1 MCVKKIFV
9 FLAILAAV
17 MSAAPRVS
25 FAAAGPIELTFWYA
39 WTDKIQENN
48 INLAKMFN
56 ETRGKELNI
65 RVTAEYQGTYNEL
78 HQKLQAAYIAGKTP
92 SVTVMEIASIKRF
105 AENGVILPL
114 SPYIERDKI
123 DMDDFYKGLLIN
135 CNVGGTWYGLPYL
148 RSTPILYMNT
158 TLLEKAGLDTNG
170 PKTWAELAEY
180 CKTVNEKT
188 GAYGIT
194 LNSDVWIFEAF
205 MFENG
210 AATLSADESESNIN
224 SSESR
229 AVFAFFRDLVDKGYV
244 RCVAGEDY
252 GKVNADIMNQKTAMF
267 FNSTS
272 DLTYNLELARENGYE
287 VNTCFIP
294 SNKTYGVPTGGCN
307 LVMTSRQTE
316 EEREASWE
324 FIKWMTETRQAAY
337 AHSYTGYVATR
348 ESVVALPEIQTL
360 YKEIPQFKV
369 ALDQLEQYGH
379 GRPMNPG
386 YTQVIVEWTA
396 AMDAIWSNGAD
407 IDSTLANA
415 DAKIVRMNMLGA
427 K

>member
-1 MCVKKIFV
+1 MKKKIAI
-9 FLAILAAV
+9 LAILAAV
-17 MSAAPRVS
+17 MSAVAVPGAS
-25 FAAAGPIELTFWYA
+25 SAAEKPVELTFWYS

-48 INLAKMFN
+48 INLARMFN

-78 HQKLQAAYIAGKTP
+78 HQKLQAAYVAGKTP
-92 SVTVMEIASIKRF
+92 SVTVMEIASIKKF
-105 AENGVILPL
+105 AESGVILPL
-114 SPYIERDKI
+114 NPYIDRDKI
-123 DMDDFYKGLLIN
+123 DMSDFYKGLLIN
-135 CNVGGTWYGLPYL
+135 CDVGGKWYGLPYL

-158 TLLEKAGLDTNG
+158 TLLEKAGLDPRG
-170 PKTWAELAEY
+170 PKTWKELAEF
-180 CKTVNEKT
+180 CKVVKEKT

-205 MFENG
+205 MLENG
-210 AATLSADESESNIN
+210 TATLTPDESKSNIN
-224 SSESR
+224 SPESR

-252 GKVNADIMNQKTAMF
+252 GKVAADIMNQKTAMF

-272 DLTYNLELARENGYE
+272 DLTYNLELAKENGYE
-287 VNTCFIP
+287 INTCFIP
-294 SNKTYGVPTGGCN
+294 SNKAYGVPTGGCN
-307 LVMTSRQTE
+307 LVLTSRQTDK
-316 EEREASWE
+316 ERDASWE
-324 FIKWMTETRQAAY
+324 FIKWMTETKQAAY

-348 ESVVALPEIQTL
+348 KSVVALPEIQAL
-360 YKEIPQFKV
+360 YKATPQFKV

-386 YTQVIVEWTA
+386 YAQVIAEWTA

-407 IDSTLANA
+407 INSTLAAA
-415 DAKIVRMNMLGA
+415 DAKILRMNMLGA

>member
-1 MCVKKIFV
+1 MRKIFA
-9 FLAILAAV
+9 LLAALAAII
-17 MSAAPRVS
+17 SAAALPGPS
-25 FAAAGPIELTFWYA
+25 FAAAKPIELTFWYS

-65 RVTAEYQGTYNEL
+65 QVTAEYQGTYNEL
-78 HQKLQAAYIAGKTP
+78 HQKLQAAFVAGKTP

-105 AENGVILPL
+105 AESGVILPL

-135 CNVGGTWYGLPYL
+135 CNAGGTWYGLPYL

-158 TLLEKAGLDTNG
+158 TLLEKAGLDPSG
-170 PKTWAELAEY
+170 PKTWDELAEY
-180 CKTVNEKT
+180 CKTVKEKT

-210 AATLSADESESNIN
+210 VATLTPDESHSNIN
-224 SSESR
+224 SPESR
-229 AVFAFFRDLVDKGYV
+229 SVFAFFKDLVDKGYV

-252 GKVNADIMNQKTAMF
+252 GKVAADIMNQKTAMF
-267 FNSTS
+267 FNSTA

-287 VNTCFIP
+287 INTCFIP
-294 SNKTYGVPTGGCN
+294 SNKSYGVPTGGCN
-307 LVMTSRQTE
+307 LVLTSRQTD
-316 EEREASWE
+316 EEREAAWE
-324 FIKWMTETRQAAY
+324 FIKWMTETKQAAY
-337 AHSYTGYVATR
+337 AHAYTGYVATR
-348 ESVVALPEIQTL
+348 KSTAASPEIQAL
-360 YKEIPQFKV
+360 YKEKPQFKV

-386 YTQVIVEWTA
+386 YAQVIVEWTA

-407 IDSTLANA
+407 IDSTLAA
-415 DAKIVRMNMLGA
+415 AEAKIVRMNMLAA